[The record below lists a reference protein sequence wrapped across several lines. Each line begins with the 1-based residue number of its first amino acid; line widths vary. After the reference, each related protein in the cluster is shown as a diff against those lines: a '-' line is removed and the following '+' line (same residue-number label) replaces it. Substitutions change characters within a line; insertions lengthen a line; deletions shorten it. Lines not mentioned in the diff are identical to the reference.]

1 MGCRYKETEKRAIK
15 ARKRYEAVVYQI
27 PDSGVSPHGDGGP
40 DGGTPGSRYRA
51 GRDGAAAGSRYRAEL
66 V

>member
-27 PDSGVSPHGDGGP
+27 RDSGVSPHGDGGP
-40 DGGTPGSRYRA
+40 DGVAPGSRF
-51 GRDGAAAGSRYRAEL
+51 RAEL
-66 V
+66 R